1 MKKLCS
7 LLLLAFLL
15 VSACLAEIN
24 PLPLDTFDGGPAYKS
39 SAMHINKNGV
49 STYEDD
55 TLSVKVWNETMK
67 FDDDEGNHSVFF
79 WIADVKITD
88 PSQMRSGIGGDVR
101 MPRSRSMWGMANHV
115 NAVIAVNADFYMMR
129 NGSYTVKQ
137 STVLNPY
144 NRDDVDMLIIDN
156 SGDFHLFT
164 HAESE
169 EALKQYEGNTYQCFC
184 FGPNL
189 VRDGELVEDLLH
201 TGNTVHGETRQ
212 PRTAIGQLEPL
223 HYVLVVAEG
232 RNAHSGGITMDRLA
246 SYMQSLGCV
255 QAYNLDGG
263 ASSMMYMGGNIMNNL
278 TDEGERY
285 IGDILYFVSLDGQ

>member
-1 MKKLCS
+1 MKKLLCVLLVFS
-7 LLLLAFLL
+7 LLLA
-15 VSACLAEIN
+15 VSLAEPN

-39 SAMHINKNGV
+39 SAMHVNKTGI
-49 STYEDD
+49 SSYEDD
-55 TLSVKVWNETMK
+55 TLSVQVRNESVSYE
-67 FDDDEGNHSVFF
+67 DEEGKHSVFY

-88 PSQMRSGIGGDVR
+88 PSQLRSGIGGDAKK
-101 MPRSRSMWGMANHV
+101 PRSRSMWGIANHV
-115 NAVIAVNADFYMMR
+115 NAVLAVNADFFMMR
-129 NGSYTVKQ
+129 SGCYTVKQ

-156 SGDFHLFT
+156 QGDFHLFT

-189 VRDGELVEDLLH
+189 VRDGELVEDLSH

-212 PRTAIGQLEPL
+212 PRTAIGQVEPL
-223 HYVLVVAEG
+223 HYILVVAEG
-232 RNAHSGGITMDRLA
+232 RNSRSGGVTMDRLA
-246 SYMQSLGCV
+246 SYMQELGCV